1 VDAAILGRTRE
12 LEAVARLLVGSAESQ
27 ALLELEGEPGV
38 GKTTVWEEGCRLAR
52 AEGGTV
58 LVARGASTEVRLGY
72 AGLADLLA
80 EVDEGV
86 LGRLPGP
93 QRRAVEAALLRS
105 EEEGAPPDPR
115 AVGTGLWSVLEELA
129 RSGPLLVAIDDLQ
142 WLDPSS
148 ADALAFAARR
158 LSGAVGVLVATRPPE
173 ADAPERRLA
182 LRDATS
188 TERLTVAPL
197 SKAEIERLVRAR
209 RGLRLAAP
217 DLDRIAA
224 LAAGNPFI
232 AVELARTLDPGRP
245 DAATELPAGLREL
258 VDARLA
264 TVAPEVGEAVLYA
277 AMLTRPDVPT
287 VRRALGEGAAPAL
300 AAAEAAGILRLEGAR
315 VVFSHPLLATGAYAT
330 APAAE
335 RRAAHRRIAAV
346 TDGEER
352 ARHLAL
358 GSLGPEPEVV
368 GELDAAAGA
377 AFARGASSDAA
388 ELLELALRLGAD
400 DAERRG
406 QAAAYHLESGNF
418 RRARELWEEL
428 VKELPAGPERALAL
442 GGLGTIERLDDDF
455 PGARPFLERALEE
468 SDEGWFRLVLALEL
482 AFACTQSGWIG
493 EAIPYADTAVGQA
506 EQLGVPDL
514 LAQALAVHT
523 MVHFLVEG
531 YLEEAELE
539 RALALEDE
547 AARAPGV
554 LRPSFIAGLIYGW
567 LGRLEIAQSMLERV
581 REQYRQRGAEGDFVY
596 LTIHAAGF
604 ACARGDIAAAR
615 ELVTV
620 THEHSWRLGSTSS
633 RSVAL
638 WNECVV
644 AAWTGEVGRARAAGE
659 ESMELARRIG
669 SPVGEMF
676 VRGTLGAMDLARGD
690 NEAAA
695 RAAVEAAETA
705 MEMGAANPDT
715 LVWAADAVEALAA
728 LGRVEE
734 AERFATWQRER
745 AAAIGRPTGL
755 AVADRGA
762 SQAGAPLRFSA
773 RATDVWSPIAAMSWQ
788 FGDGDGDAVD
798 HAYSNPGSFP
808 VGLRVTDAAGNT
820 TTAAGGP
827 VAVAPAPVPAPG
839 GTHQGLARARGAASV
854 AKGRAALE
862 LRCDGGDCAGVAKL
876 YAPPAPRRGKHRHGP
891 PVLAGEAS
899 FRIASGGHAV
909 VKVKVRP
916 KVLARLRRS
925 PTLRLATTL
934 RGTDVAPG
942 KVVLHE
948 AKRKHRR
955 RHR

>member
-1 VDAAILGRTRE
+1 MRSSRIVDAAILGRTKE
-12 LEAVARLLVGSAESQ
+12 LEALSRLVAGSTERQ
-27 ALLELEGEPGV
+27 ALLELEGAPGV

-52 AEGGTV
+52 ADGRTV
-58 LVARGASTEVRLGY
+58 LSARGAGTEVRLGY

-80 EVDEGV
+80 EVDEE
-86 LGRLPGP
+86 LLMRLPGP
-93 QRRAVEAALLRS
+93 QRRAIEAALLRG

-129 RSGPLLVAIDDLQ
+129 RAAPLLVAIDDLQ

-148 ADALAFAARR
+148 ADALAFAVRR
-158 LSGAVGVLVATRPPE
+158 LSGPVGVLVATRTAE
-173 ADAPERRLA
+173 GDVAERRLV
-182 LRDATS
+182 LRDATAI
-188 TERLTVAPL
+188 ERLAVGPL
-197 SKAEIERLVRAR
+197 KTAEIERLVRDRTAAP
-209 RGLRLAAP
+209 LAAP

-264 TVAPEVGEAVLYA
+264 TVTPEVGEAVLYA

-287 VRRALGEGAAPAL
+287 VQRALGEQAATAL
-300 AAAEAAGILRLEGAR
+300 AAAEAAGILRLDGAR
-315 VVFSHPLLATGAYAT
+315 VVFSHPLLTTGAYAT
-330 APAAE
+330 APAAD

-346 TDGEER
+346 TSGEER

-368 GELDAAAGA
+368 AELDAAAA
-377 AFARGASSDAA
+377 VAFARGASSDAA

-400 DAERRG
+400 DPERRG

-428 VKELPAGPERALAL
+428 VEELPAGPQRALAL

-455 PGARPFLERALEE
+455 PGSRPFLERALEE
-468 SDEGWFRLVLALEL
+468 SEEGWFRLALALEL
-482 AFACTQSGWIG
+482 AFACTQSGSIG
-493 EAIPYADTAVGQA
+493 EAIPYTDTALAQA
-506 EQLGVPDL
+506 EGLGVPDL
-514 LAQALAVHT
+514 LAQALAVHA

-531 YLEEAELE
+531 ELEEAKLE

-554 LRPSFIAGLIYGW
+554 LRPSFIGGLIYGW
-567 LGRLEIAQSMLERV
+567 LGRLELAQSLLERV

-596 LTIHAAGF
+596 MTIHAAGF
-604 ACARGDIAAAR
+604 ACARGDVAAAW
-615 ELVTV
+615 ELVAV

-644 AAWTGEVGRARAAGE
+644 AAWVGEVERARAAGE

-676 VRGTLGAMDLARGD
+676 VKGTLGAMELARGD

-695 RAAVEAAETA
+695 RATVEAADTA
-705 MEMGAANPDT
+705 LSMGADNPDT

-728 LGRVEE
+728 LGQVEE
-734 AERFATWQRER
+734 AERLATWQRTR
-745 AAAIGRPTGL
+745 AEAIGRPTGL
-755 AVADRGA
+755 TVAA
-762 SQAGAPLRFSA
+762 
-773 RATDVWSPIAAMSWQ
+773 
-788 FGDGDGDAVD
+788 
-798 HAYSNPGSFP
+798 
-808 VGLRVTDAAGNT
+808 
-820 TTAAGGP
+820 
-827 VAVAPAPVPAPG
+827 
-839 GTHQGLARARGAASV
+839 
-854 AKGRAALE
+854 
-862 LRCDGGDCAGVAKL
+862 RCDGLLAAARGDLAAAEEL
-876 YAPPAPRRGKHRHGP
+876 LAEA
-891 PVLAGEAS
+891 LAAGESQTRPFETARTALVLGGVQRRRRRRAAARAS
-899 FRIASGGHAV
+899 FERAEDLFAELGAALWAERAARERERLDPAATDPELTAAEERTAALAASGLTNREIAAELFVSEKTVEVTLTRVYRKLG
-909 VKVKVRP
+909 
-916 KVLARLRRS
+916 LRSRAQ
-925 PTLRLATTL
+925 LGGWA
-934 RGTDVAPG
+934 AG
-942 KVVLHE
+942 KAGDPRQGKTREIPDAQMLPPS
-948 AKRKHRR
+948 
-955 RHR
+955 